1 LFKKENTFRDT
12 VGYQLPS
19 GFASRPRHCLVG
31 SEAFEGNEMIRMGLI
46 LGFIMSLAVI
56 FAAYTET
63 QGASVAEAQA
73 SVAPIQGCVTREVAL
88 DQGYGVTRTET
99 RAVCAESS
107 AAAAQ

>member
-1 LFKKENTFRDT
+1 LFKKENTFRDI
-12 VGYQLPS
+12 VGYQLAS

-46 LGFIMSLAVI
+46 LGFIMSLALI

-63 QGASVAEAQA
+63 QGASVAEQA

>member
-1 LFKKENTFRDT
+1 
-12 VGYQLPS
+12 
-19 GFASRPRHCLVG
+19 
-31 SEAFEGNEMIRMGLI
+31 MIRMGLI
-46 LGFIMSLAVI
+46 LGFIMSLALI

-107 AAAAQ
+107 AAAMNQTGSTKYIRMVTDGSDNIAAP

>member
-1 LFKKENTFRDT
+1 MNTKIVTKR
-12 VGYQLPS
+12 L
-19 GFASRPRHCLVG
+19 A
-31 SEAFEGNEMIRMGLI
+31 MIRMGLI
-46 LGFIMSLAVI
+46 LGFIMSLALI